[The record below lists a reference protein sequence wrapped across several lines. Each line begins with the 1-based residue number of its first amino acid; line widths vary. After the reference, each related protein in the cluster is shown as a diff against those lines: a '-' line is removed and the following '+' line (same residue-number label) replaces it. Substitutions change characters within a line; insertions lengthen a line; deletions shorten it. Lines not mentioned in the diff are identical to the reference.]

1 MSPLAGTDASR
12 AAAAPSND
20 DLIFRL
26 DELRC
31 ALDASAVLEVLP
43 ALAVRPLP
51 GQPPF
56 VAGTI
61 DVRGTIVPVL
71 DLRVRFGR
79 PRRTMQLS
87 DRLILAR
94 AHDRTLAVW
103 VDTVEG
109 LAPRDPETLTA
120 TGGMLIGDRSLVGV
134 ATTAD
139 GRCSIH
145 DLDGFITACESDA
158 LATAVAS

>member
-1 MSPLAGTDASR
+1 MPPLAGIDAGGR
-12 AAAAPSND
+12 VAPALD

-31 ALDASAVLEVLP
+31 AVHAAAVIEILP

-71 DLRVRFGR
+71 DLRARFGR
-79 PRRTMQLS
+79 PSRAMQLS
-87 DRLILAR
+87 DRLVLAR
-94 AHDRTLAVW
+94 SHDRVLAVW
-103 VDTVEG
+103 VDAVEG
-109 LAPRDPETLTA
+109 LVPHDADAVTA
-120 TGGMLIGDRSLVGV
+120 TGGLIVGDRSLVGV
-134 ATTAD
+134 AATA
-139 GRCSIH
+139 GGLCAIH
-145 DLDGFITACESDA
+145 DLDGFISGCESDA
-158 LATAVAS
+158 LADAVAS